1 VDPIKRERTT
11 GPVDLIAGKAHRR
24 AKGRTDLTL
33 RVIVTAEE
41 RSPRPVQ

>member
-24 AKGRTDLTL
+24 AKGRTEPD
-33 RVIVTAEE
+33 VTAEM
-41 RSPRPVQ
+41 RSPCPVR